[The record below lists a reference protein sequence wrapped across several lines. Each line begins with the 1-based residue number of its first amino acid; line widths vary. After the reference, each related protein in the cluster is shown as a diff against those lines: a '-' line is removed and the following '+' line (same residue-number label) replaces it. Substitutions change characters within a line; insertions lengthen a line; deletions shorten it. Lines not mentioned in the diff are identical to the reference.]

1 MFLAKRTL
9 TVKITAILVS
19 FFLVALAAIGL
30 TLYISW
36 QLEGASAAVSDA
48 GSLRMR
54 TYRIAHQLAH
64 PPADASA
71 GTPYN
76 ARLSREIAQIDAIL
90 GDLVHGNPERPL
102 YIPRDSGIPDD
113 VASLATLWQQRIRP
127 TLVRYVGQ
135 PAMVGEHAGNFDSI
149 AEDFVS
155 RINGTVVKMEVSYE
169 KSIRAL
175 RTFQFLLI
183 LLAVIGTIVLLRF
196 FLALVVRPVA
206 TLGEG
211 LRRISEEDF
220 TMRVP
225 VHSHDEFGKLAA
237 GFNTMAG
244 HLEGLYTTLEQRV
257 DEKTRTLTAKNH
269 ELEILYSIGAFLRA
283 PTDIDSLCRG
293 FLDRVRIA
301 MGASAGSVRLL
312 DAGSENLCITVDS
325 GIDKAFRDR
334 EAVLPCSECLCGQT
348 ATRNATVVADV
359 AQAGPGMTL
368 DTCRRA
374 GYQGIAAA
382 SISVG
387 KKSVGVFNLFF
398 KQPHAL
404 AESER
409 KLLETLGQ
417 QLGSAIDNLRLQAR
431 DRELAVSEE
440 RNHMA
445 RELHDSIAQGLA
457 FLNIQLQMLEKALAR
472 DDHAQTRTTLEL
484 IRQGVQ
490 ESYDDVRELLVHFRA
505 RIDTQ
510 DLDSAIGAALRH
522 VAGHAG
528 VATELEVEGGGA
540 PLDSETETQVLYIV
554 QEALSN
560 IRKHAR
566 AKSIKISLRR
576 GFDGLSVIVRDDG
589 VGFKHRTVKRDSD
602 GGHIGLQIMQERAAR
617 IGGYISVR
625 SSRNKGTEIRF
636 DLPRQNIEVA

>member
-1 MFLAKRTL
+1 MFHANRTL
-9 TVKITAILVS
+9 TAKITAILVI
-19 FFLVALAAIGL
+19 FFLVAVTAIGL
-30 TLYISW
+30 TLFVSW
-36 QLEGASAAVSDA
+36 QLEGASAAVNDA

-54 TYRIAHQLAH
+54 TYRIAHQLGH

-71 GTPYN
+71 GTQYD
-76 ARLSREIAQIDAIL
+76 ARLSREIGQIDTIL
-90 GDLVHGNPERPL
+90 DDLVHGNPERPL
-102 YIPRDSGIPDD
+102 YIPRDAGIPDD
-113 VASLATLWQQRIRP
+113 VASLAHLWQQRIRP
-127 TLVRYVGQ
+127 TLAGYVGQ
-135 PAMVGEHAGNFDSI
+135 AAMASEHAASFDPI

-155 RINGTVVKMEVSYE
+155 RINATVLKMEVSYAN
-169 KSIRAL
+169 SIRVL
-175 RTFQFLLI
+175 RTFQFLLVV
-183 LLAVIGTIVLLRF
+183 LAVIGTIVLLRF
-196 FLALVVRPVA
+196 FFLLVVRPVA

-225 VHSHDEFGKLAA
+225 VHTRDEFGKLAA

-244 HLEGLYTTLEQRV
+244 HLEDLYTTLEQRV
-257 DEKTRTLTAKNH
+257 DDKTRTLTAKNH

-325 GIDKAFRDR
+325 GIDKAFRDH
-334 EAVLPCSECLCGQT
+334 EAVLPCGECLCGE
-348 ATRNATVVADV
+348 ATLRNITLVANVADGT
-359 AQAGPGMTL
+359 ARLTR
-368 DTCRRA
+368 DTCRQA
-374 GYQGIAAA
+374 GYQGVAAA
-382 SISVG
+382 SISVS
-387 KKSVGVFNLFF
+387 KKPIGVFNLFF
-398 KQPHAL
+398 KQPHTL

-431 DRELAVSEE
+431 DRELAVSDE

-457 FLNIQLQMLEKALAR
+457 FLNIQLQLLEKSLER
-472 DDHAQTRTTLEL
+472 DDHAQTRTTLGL

-510 DLDSAIGAALRH
+510 DLDSAISAALRH
-522 VAGHAG
+522 VAGQVG

-566 AKSIKISLRR
+566 AKSVKISLRR
-576 GFDGLSVIVRDDG
+576 GFDGLSVTVRDDG
-589 VGFKHRTVKRDSD
+589 VGFKQRTAKRDSD
-602 GGHIGLQIMQERAAR
+602 DAHIGLQIMQERAAR
-617 IGGYISVR
+617 IGGRISVR
-625 SSRNKGTEIRF
+625 SSRDKGTEIRF